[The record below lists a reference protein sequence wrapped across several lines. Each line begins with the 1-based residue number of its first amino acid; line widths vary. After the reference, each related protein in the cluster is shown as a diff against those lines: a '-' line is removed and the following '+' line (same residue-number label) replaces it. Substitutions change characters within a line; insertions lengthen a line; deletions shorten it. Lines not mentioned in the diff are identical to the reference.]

1 MKGSRHFLCSDKITR
16 LLDVITDNLASS
28 RSIIC
33 KSLYSL
39 GIIMFLSETSGN
51 FTMLSK
57 RYLGWE
63 TAQVK
68 LHLANVLNQRCQEN
82 LAPLDS

>member
-1 MKGSRHFLCSDKITR
+1 MR
-16 LLDVITDNLASS
+16 
-28 RSIIC
+28 
-33 KSLYSL
+33 
-39 GIIMFLSETSGN
+39 LSETSGN

-57 RYLGWE
+57 RCLGWE

-82 LAPLDS
+82 LAPLHL